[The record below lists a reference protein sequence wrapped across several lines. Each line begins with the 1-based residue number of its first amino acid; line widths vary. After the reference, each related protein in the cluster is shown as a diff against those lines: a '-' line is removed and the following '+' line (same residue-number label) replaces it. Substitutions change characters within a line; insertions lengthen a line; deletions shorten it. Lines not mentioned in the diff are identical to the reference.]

1 MPGDV
6 PARLY
11 KTGVQVAREAVDAD
25 NAREFQ
31 QALDLYKK
39 SAEFFVAGLRAD
51 QQLQQQQRQRQ
62 IEKWGRALRP
72 NRINKDRRKIRMNF
86 ISGKV
91 SEFLD
96 RAEKIHAFLKSH
108 VAANQQPEK
117 ELTPLDAK
125 SIDDIFK
132 GVIGAEAAKQALL
145 EAVYL
150 PQKFPSVFADG
161 RAPWSG
167 VLLFGPPGTGKTEL
181 ASAVARHNNCHFVS
195 VSAADMVSKYQG
207 ESARNVA
214 KLFDNARRQKGPTVI
229 FLDEIDALGTSR
241 ADGESSDIR
250 QVKNELLRQLDGFSS
265 KSKRLSSEV
274 HVTASAPLWQFCN
287 CGIPSV
293 SVQRFESTLL
303 WNAVLPHARVQSR
316 FFVQQTIPG
325 RWTRLCYGGF
335 SREFMSLC
343 RVLESE
349 PHLLLI
355 LFGMNHTHFNRKTL
369 AGLLLERRDIQE
381 VICMSLYEKRSCTQ
395 FEKHSAPDIFETWA
409 MLHIQSLC
417 RAARCPLVHGKQECL
432 IYRRIQSYYRR

>member
-1 MPGDV
+1 M
-6 PARLY
+6 
-11 KTGVQVAREAVDAD
+11 
-25 NAREFQ
+25 
-31 QALDLYKK
+31 
-39 SAEFFVAGLRAD
+39 
-51 QQLQQQQRQRQ
+51 
-62 IEKWGRALRP
+62 
-72 NRINKDRRKIRMNF
+72 
-86 ISGKV
+86 
-91 SEFLD
+91 
-96 RAEKIHAFLKSH
+96 
-108 VAANQQPEK
+108 
-117 ELTPLDAK
+117 
-125 SIDDIFK
+125 
-132 GVIGAEAAKQALL
+132 
-145 EAVYL
+145 
-150 PQKFPSVFADG
+150 
-161 RAPWSG
+161 
-167 VLLFGPPGTGKTEL
+167 
-181 ASAVARHNNCHFVS
+181 
-195 VSAADMVSKYQG
+195 
-207 ESARNVA
+207 
-214 KLFDNARRQKGPTVI
+214 I

-369 AGLLLERRDIQE
+369 AGLLLERRGKL
-381 VICMSLYEKRSCTQ
+381 CWGWLA
-395 FEKHSAPDIFETWA
+395 FEFVWDNCRLFRVL
-409 MLHIQSLC
+409 MLGGCVKL
-417 RAARCPLVHGKQECL
+417 KQEQTFFFFCEQ
-432 IYRRIQSYYRR
+432 IFRK